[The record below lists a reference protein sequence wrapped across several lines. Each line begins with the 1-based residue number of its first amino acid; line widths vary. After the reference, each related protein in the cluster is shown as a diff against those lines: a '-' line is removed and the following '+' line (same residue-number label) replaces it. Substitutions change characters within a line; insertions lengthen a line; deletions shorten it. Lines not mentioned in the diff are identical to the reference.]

1 MKVLRMIGWLLLMMM
16 LVAGGIYVYNLWLN
30 QTFVT
35 TFYTM
40 ETDKPVEGLR
50 LVELSDLHL
59 HEYGEKNADLV
70 QRVQDLAPDLIVVA
84 GDMDIDTND
93 DYSVVTDLIAQ
104 LVAIAPVYYA
114 PGNHEWA
121 GIYAFGSKNLAADM
135 KALGVHWMDQCW
147 EDVDI
152 GESKLRIG
160 GFFEWPRAELERKGS
175 RQVVEAI
182 LSMGEY
188 NRFSKGI
195 FGWIGFRKKWLEY
208 ENIERAAG
216 ETKWSFWKLFL
227 YALEGIVAFS
237 TMPLVL
243 SSVFGILCCALALI
257 MIIVVIVRTLVF
269 GDPTSGWPSL
279 VCIMLLLSGI
289 QMLGIGVVG
298 QYLAKTYLETKH
310 RPIYLTRLTNIEKK
324 AKKEEA

>member
-1 MKVLRMIGWLLLMMM
+1 MKVLRMIGWLLLMMI

-70 QRVQDLAPDLIVVA
+70 QRVQDLTPDIIVVA

-93 DYSVVTDLIAQ
+93 DYSVVTDLMAQ

-175 RQVVEAI
+175 RQVAEAMDGHTND
-182 LSMGEY
+182 LSDRFTLLISHCPEMFYTSLKDTQIDLGVSGHTHGGLVRLPWTDGLWSTSQGFLPKYTSGLRQIGE
-188 NRFSKGI
+188 
-195 FGWIGFRKKWLEY
+195 
-208 ENIERAAG
+208 
-216 ETKWSFWKLFL
+216 
-227 YALEGIVAFS
+227 S
-237 TMPLVL
+237 T
-243 SSVFGILCCALALI
+243 
-257 MIIVVIVRTLVF
+257 VVISRGLGDSEPYPRIFNQPELVVL
-269 GDPTSGWPSL
+269 D
-279 VCIMLLLSGI
+279 I
-289 QMLGIGVVG
+289 
-298 QYLAKTYLETKH
+298 
-310 RPIYLTRLTNIEKK
+310 N
-324 AKKEEA
+324 

>member
-1 MKVLRMIGWLLLMMM
+1 MGSRR
-16 LVAGGIYVYNLWLN
+16 
-30 QTFVT
+30 VT
-35 TFYTM
+35 
-40 ETDKPVEGLR
+40 
-50 LVELSDLHL
+50 
-59 HEYGEKNADLV
+59 
-70 QRVQDLAPDLIVVA
+70 
-84 GDMDIDTND
+84 
-93 DYSVVTDLIAQ
+93 
-104 LVAIAPVYYA
+104 
-114 PGNHEWA
+114 
-121 GIYAFGSKNLAADM
+121 
-135 KALGVHWMDQCW
+135 
-147 EDVDI
+147 
-152 GESKLRIG
+152 
-160 GFFEWPRAELERKGS
+160 RKGEPPIRS
-175 RQVVEAI
+175 FFARMFYRIINKMSDAQIVDGARDFQMMNRQVVEAI

-195 FGWIGFRKKWLEY
+195 FGWIGFQKKWLEY